1 MANLLEIWLNSEV
14 ELSKKVEN
22 FEEDFSNG
30 YLLGELL
37 YKFNQLPDF
46 QDFVDRHSKTN
57 ILSNFARMINVFKG
71 LNVKF
76 DTDVINAMIHK
87 EKGAAIGLIYQLKMA
102 LEKTSPPVDIK
113 LVKQGKIAE
122 QPPVKC
128 IRPPRPQFDAME
140 EKNIISRLQILNKSQ
155 KEIDLEAKM
164 QKFEVFK
171 KMSETKADKM
181 KRTEEAKENRI
192 KDEKRK
198 ASINKIQRNAGFME
212 DWEQKGVQEW
222 KKNMELKKKREE
234 MELMFKLKQVEK
246 SQAKNETFYAKTKT
260 EAMDHIEE
268 FEKTMK
274 SFGIPLKPYKEQVS
288 QTYSGFPLYPSMP
301 ATNQQRDIKRRT
313 MAAKLTSL
321 EQSRESEYRQLQALR
336 KLDVISSLEDSI
348 AGDIWR
354 VTHYTELFIAQ
365 RKLREMRY
373 DRRREYDAEI
383 ASLKEQK
390 ALERWVDNTWLELEL
405 EDDRADHLMKG
416 MHARETNEQ
425 GNMIQDVVKLLVGLT
440 EEVFDF
446 QQTKDT
452 ELIDERFMNE
462 WLQQFKAGVLI
473 GSPPDEEL
481 TLKEMNSYLY
491 AKGQWTGEAKFNYK
505 FGDILQFLL
514 KSYAFEEKDGFRSL
528 VKEFPVKLAFI
539 GYPFAGK
546 TCHAGRIQNRY
557 NVDVIE
563 VKDLLK
569 FVDPLPLLQGGVVED
584 EDLVR
589 LVVKRI
595 QQCESNGWIL
605 VDFPQT
611 ARQCELLEQ
620 ELTGYRNSLVVGQN
634 EFDKKQ
640 LQLNQVFPPTR
651 PCEYVQG
658 FHKSGL
664 DHVVLFTC
672 EKYECLRRCF
682 GRRID
687 PQTKFEYQVE
697 DDIPPFNSSPLIEF
711 LETIEKAS
719 EHRGC
724 IADRIVCFESKVNE
738 IQDWFKS
745 FQTLGQSCLLSINT
759 NHPIIEVGNEVEAV
773 IDRLMQHAQQ
783 VNAERLKKEKDEQEI
798 IKARELAIFEK
809 SRRKLESQLM
819 LDEDDK
825 ENALAPEPEEKEI
838 VVIKKEKIKGIWE
851 YWESAFESYKKVFLN
866 VLSQEKQLRSTFI
879 RVLRSHQL
887 DFIDFLSR
895 PTEKQDFIIQF
906 QQMFNSFSDENP
918 DMREDPAT
926 INELHLRAED
936 LSNALWDIIEKRQHE
951 AEEELKE
958 ITKSGQVEGHIDL
971 IVGQFQLLVTAE
983 YHKYFAACQVI
994 ADYYASLEQKKLF
1007 KCEQPVFEF
1016 PLEGSNAIE
1025 IIDKLSEKL
1034 LNLSPFALV
1043 PEEEKDP
1050 KEVKTQKKDAKGKKE
1065 EEKVEKTEFEL
1076 EMDECLKKEFEVLAS
1091 RIERIRTW
1099 SKGRVREVE
1108 QESSKVY
1115 HRMEKWINAVI
1126 HAENKAVEVLA
1137 NMIREAIEDKNKI
1150 QDLLELKFVDMIL
1163 NKEIIY
1169 FEVLPPPPPMP
1180 NTSENF
1186 VKLWSFVDKEV
1197 EFNKRG
1203 NSKHEDRNDKPHK
1216 RGNS

>member
-1 MANLLEIWLNSEV
+1 MANLLETWLNSEV
-14 ELSKKVEN
+14 ELSKKVQN
-22 FEEDFSNG
+22 FEDDFSNG

-37 YKFNQLPDF
+37 YKFNQLHNF

-57 ILSNFARMINVFKG
+57 VLSNFARMIDVFKG

-76 DTDVINAMIHK
+76 DTDVINAIIHK
-87 EKGAAIGLIYQLKMA
+87 QKGAAIGLIYQLKMA

-128 IRPPRPQFDAME
+128 IRPPRPQFDSME
-140 EKNIISRLQILNKSQ
+140 EKNIITRLQILNKSQ
-155 KEIDLEAKM
+155 KEIDLETKM
-164 QKFEVFK
+164 QKFEEYK
-171 KMSETKADKM
+171 KMSETKAEKM
-181 KRTEEAKENRI
+181 KKEEEAKEKKL

-222 KKNMELKKKREE
+222 KKNMEIKKKREE

-246 SQAKNETFYAKTKT
+246 SQAKNETYYAKTKN
-260 EAMDHIEE
+260 EAMNHIEE

-288 QTYSGFPLYPSMP
+288 QTYSGFPLYSSMP
-301 ATNQQRDIKRRT
+301 VTNQQRDIKRRT

-321 EQSRESEYRQLQALR
+321 EQAKETEYRQIQALR
-336 KLDVISSLEDSI
+336 KLDVISSLEDDV

-405 EDDRADHLMKG
+405 EDDRTDDLMKK
-416 MHARETNEQ
+416 MYAVKTNEQ
-425 GNMIQDVVKLLVGLT
+425 GNMIKDVVQLLVGLT

-452 ELIDERFMNE
+452 EVIDERFLND
-462 WLQQFKAGVLI
+462 WLQQFKAGVVI

-481 TLKEMNSYLY
+481 TFKEMNSYLY
-491 AKGQWTGEAKFNYK
+491 AKGQWTGEAKFNFK
-505 FGDILQFLL
+505 FGDILQQLL
-514 KSYAFEEKDGFRSL
+514 KNYIFQEKSEFKSL
-528 VKEFPVKLAFI
+528 VKEFPIKLAFV
-539 GYPFAGK
+539 GYPYSGK
-546 TCHAGRIQNRY
+546 SFHAGRIQNRC
-557 NVDVIE
+557 NIEIIE
-563 VKDLLK
+563 VKELLK
-569 FVDPLPLLQGGVVED
+569 FVDPLPLLQGGVVQD

-589 LVVKRI
+589 LIVKRI
-595 QQCESNGWIL
+595 QQCDSNGWIL

-620 ELTGYRNSLVVGQN
+620 ELTGYRHPLVTGLSDY
-634 EFDKKQ
+634 DKKQ
-640 LQLNQVFPPTR
+640 SIISQVFPPTR
-651 PCEYVQG
+651 PCERIQG
-658 FHKSGL
+658 FQKSGI
-664 DHVVLFTC
+664 DHVLLFTC

-687 PQTKFEYQVE
+687 PQTKLEYQVE
-697 DDIPPFNSSPLIEF
+697 DDVPPFNSSPLIER
-711 LETIEKAS
+711 LQTIENTC

-724 IADRIVCFESKVNE
+724 IADRIVSFESEVSQ
-738 IQDWFKS
+738 IQDWFES
-745 FQTLGQSCLLSINT
+745 FQTLGHPCLLSINS
-759 NHPIIEVGNEVEAV
+759 NRPIIDVGNEVEV
-773 IDRLMQHAQQ
+773 IVERLMQHSQQ
-783 VNAERLKKEKDEQEI
+783 VNSERLKKEKDEKDI
-798 IKARELAIFEK
+798 IMAKELAIFEK
-809 SRRKLESQLM
+809 ARRKIESQKM

-825 ENALAPEPEEKEI
+825 ENELAPEPEEKEI
-838 VVIKKEKIKGIWE
+838 VVIKKERVKGIWE

-866 VLSQEKQLRSTFI
+866 VLSQEKLLRSTFI
-879 RVLRSHQL
+879 RVLRSQQL

-895 PTEKQDFIIQF
+895 PTEKQELIIQF

-926 INELHLRAED
+926 INELHLRTED
-936 LSNALWDIIEKRQHE
+936 LSNALWDIIERRQHE

-971 IVGQFQLLVTAE
+971 IVGHFQLLVTAE
-983 YHKYFAACQVI
+983 YHKYFSACQVI

-1016 PLEGSNAIE
+1016 PLEGTNAIE
-1025 IIDKLSEKL
+1025 NIDKLSEKL
-1034 LNLSPFALV
+1034 INLPPFALV

-1050 KEVKTQKKDAKGKKE
+1050 KDVKTQKKDAKNKKE
-1065 EEKVEKTEFEL
+1065 EEKVEKSEIEL
-1076 EMDECLKKEFEVLAS
+1076 EMDECLKKEFEVLVS
-1091 RIERIRTW
+1091 RIDRIRTW
-1099 SKGRVREVE
+1099 SKARVREVE

-1115 HRMEKWINAVI
+1115 HRMEKWINAAI
-1126 HAENKAVEVLA
+1126 HAENKAVEVLG
-1137 NMIREAIEDKNKI
+1137 NMIREAIEDKSKI

-1163 NKEIIY
+1163 NRGIIY
-1169 FEVLPPPPPMP
+1169 FKILPPPPPMP

-1186 VKLWSFVDKEV
+1186 VKLWNFVDKEV
-1197 EFNKRG
+1197 EVKRG
-1203 NSKHEDRNDKPHK
+1203 SSKNEERNEKPHK